1 MGGVGVFAKRAW
13 KTFLCAWRVGLR
25 SRATGVA
32 RLCKPTFADFAPHP
46 FRLRV
51 HWTCDAG
58 RAGAQLPSEALDR
71 TSASDAQRR
80 IARER
85 VPTADTPIR
94 RHADTFPP
102 NADPPIRRHA
112 PPRVSRDFGRTSRI
126 LWNVRGLSHTFV
138 HLQGYDHP
146 GTLERLYGRQKSA
159 PLLFKSAST
168 LGDRSGIR

>member
-1 MGGVGVFAKRAW
+1 VSAYGHMGGVGVFAKRAW

-85 VPTADTPIR
+85 VPPTR
-94 RHADTFPP
+94 RPADTFPP
-102 NADPPIRRHA
+102 NADTPIRRPA
-112 PPRVSRDFGRTSRI
+112 DTFPPNADTPTRRYADTLPPRVTRFR
-126 LWNVRGLSHTFV
+126 
-138 HLQGYDHP
+138 
-146 GTLERLYGRQKSA
+146 
-159 PLLFKSAST
+159 
-168 LGDRSGIR
+168 

>member
-1 MGGVGVFAKRAW
+1 VSAYRRVGVFAKRAW

-71 TSASDAQRR
+71 TSVSDAQRR

-85 VPTADTPIR
+85 VLGCAFIGRATPDAPERNYR
-94 RHADTFPP
+94 R
-102 NADPPIRRHA
+102 RRWT
-112 PPRVSRDFGRTSRI
+112 GR
-126 LWNVRGLSHTFV
+126 
-138 HLQGYDHP
+138 
-146 GTLERLYGRQKSA
+146 
-159 PLLFKSAST
+159 
-168 LGDRSGIR
+168 